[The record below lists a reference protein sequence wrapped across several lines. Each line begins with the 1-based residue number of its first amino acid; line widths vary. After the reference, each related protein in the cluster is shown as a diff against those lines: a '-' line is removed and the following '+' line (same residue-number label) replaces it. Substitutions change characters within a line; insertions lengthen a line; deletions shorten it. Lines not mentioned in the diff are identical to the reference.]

1 MEVSRLKEYTLKK
14 AIREGRILCG
24 MSVSTP
30 VPSFLEIV
38 GRSGFDFVYIDIEHS
53 TISLESLPSMVMASE
68 LSGMATLVRVP
79 ENDAT
84 WVRKV
89 LEVGA
94 DGVIVPHVNT
104 REEAEMA
111 VRSARF
117 PPEGI
122 RGFGALVRSS
132 GFNLPQMSMSEYTR
146 RSNEGVVVV
155 AQIEEREAVENIEEI
170 TGVEGVDAVLLGPS
184 DLSLSLGVPGQF
196 RSRELVGS
204 VDRVLDV
211 AKGKGVPVM
220 CTVSYVAHPVTV
232 ENVRVLI
239 EKGLRLLLFGSV
251 EGAVRQTCL
260 NTMDNLVKKIR

>member
-1 MEVSRLKEYTLKK
+1 MKEYTLKR
-14 AIREGRILCG
+14 AIREGRVLCG
-24 MSVSTP
+24 MSISTP

-38 GRSGFDFVYIDIEHS
+38 GYSGFDFVYVDMEHS
-53 TISLESLPSMVMASE
+53 TIGLDSLPNMVMASE

-79 ENDAT
+79 DNDAT

-104 REEAEMA
+104 REDAERA

-117 PPEGI
+117 PPQGM

-132 GFNLPQMSMSEYTR
+132 GFNLPQMGMDEYTR
-146 RSNEGVVVV
+146 RSNEGVTVV

-170 TGVEGVDAVLLGPS
+170 TGVEGVDALLLGPS

-196 RSRELVGS
+196 ESGELVGS
-204 VDRVLDV
+204 VDRVLAV
-211 AKGKGVPVM
+211 AKGKGIPVM
-220 CTVSYVAHPVTV
+220 CTVSYVAHPVSV
-232 ENVRVLI
+232 ESVRVLV
-239 EKGLRLLLFGSV
+239 ERGLRLLLFGSV
-251 EGAVRQTCL
+251 EGVVRQTCL
-260 NTMDNLVKKIR
+260 DTMENLVKKIR